1 MHTLLLFDYLRHA
14 HTTERRLLCNKL
26 QKCTL
31 CFTSHSQH
39 FASSRF
45 VISAYLLHLLCR
57 NFLLWHM
64 KIHNAVLTLVDCI
77 FLALFLFVSLHF
89 QVLLYDYVFLLKAR
103 QNEKKREKIFFFFHL
118 FHTVYFICFF
128 SLYFTLCLRAATQFF
143 VFIHSLITH
152 CCCYCYFCL

>member
-1 MHTLLLFDYLRHA
+1 MHTLLLFGYLRHA
-14 HTTERRLLCNKL
+14 HTTGRRVLCNKL

-39 FASSRF
+39 FASPRF

-103 QNEKKREKIFFFFHL
+103 QKVKKREKNIFL
-118 FHTVYFICFF
+118 LPFISYSLLYMLF
-128 SLYFTLCLRAATQFF
+128 SLYFTLCLHAATPFF